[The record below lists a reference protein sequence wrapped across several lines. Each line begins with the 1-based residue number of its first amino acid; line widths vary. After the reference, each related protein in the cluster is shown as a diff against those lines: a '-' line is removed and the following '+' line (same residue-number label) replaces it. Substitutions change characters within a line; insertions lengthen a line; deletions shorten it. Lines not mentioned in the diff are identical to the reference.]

1 MVYLSISS
9 PFSAFGIAQA
19 SLALLS
25 LIEKILFSSVVYIQ
39 YTPSSKRNLYSKIID
54 KSEAVY
60 FFHVSFCKSAKKLL
74 RNYYGTVI
82 FLNSSCRRVLAEDVD
97 ILHQGAYSLESLAVA
112 GTGKEADVDVEEV
125 LPFLTGDGERLDS
138 CQIHVIE

>member
-1 MVYLSISS
+1 MVYISISS
-9 PFSAFGIAQA
+9 PFSTFGIAQA

-60 FFHVSFCKSAKKLL
+60 FFHVSFRKGAKKLL
-74 RNYYGTVI
+74 RNYYGTVM
-82 FLNSSCRRVLAEDVD
+82 FLNSSCRRVLAEDVE

>member
-1 MVYLSISS
+1 MVYISISS
-9 PFSAFGIAQA
+9 PFSTFGIAQA

-25 LIEKILFSSVVYIQ
+25 LIEKILFSSVVYLQ

-82 FLNSSCRRVLAEDVD
+82 FLNSSCRRVLAEDVE

>member
-74 RNYYGTVI
+74 RNYYGTVM
-82 FLNSSCRRVLAEDVD
+82 FLNSSCRRVLAEDVE
-97 ILHQGAYSLESLAVA
+97 ILHQGAYSLEGLAVA